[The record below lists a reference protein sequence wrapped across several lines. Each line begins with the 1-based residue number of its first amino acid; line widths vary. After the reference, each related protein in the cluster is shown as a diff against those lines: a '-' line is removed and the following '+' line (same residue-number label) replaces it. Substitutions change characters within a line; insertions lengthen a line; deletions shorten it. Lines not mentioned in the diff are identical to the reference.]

1 MSSSD
6 FSYGGMKYTL
16 VGFLKLSIFL
26 FLTFSI
32 LDPVGNVFK
41 LKIIFFVVSAGVFL
55 LLALAGNRVPLRRD
69 LVVLVISV
77 AFFVPFLSYLV
88 VLLSGFQE
96 VDNGVRL
103 QYLIAFVP
111 LLLLLPVSAFG
122 IKTHILSVLPL
133 TFLVVTIFITFV
145 LSSLNVSLGFK
156 LGAFLDQGISAAKI
170 GSRDFNG
177 LIVYMVYYKTSVL
190 LVFLMAYFATRRS
203 FSTLI
208 ICAFITVV
216 LIISATRANALMG
229 MWLFSAYLYFYL
241 NDRNRVFSYFY
252 IILVALITLV
262 LFLLS
267 YQYFFSAEEVSNQ
280 IKIGHILGYAEHFSQ
295 AGASLI
301 FGSGAGTGFY
311 TPGYD
316 KFIFSSELSY
326 FELYRVYG
334 FLSLPFLVLLTYPLF
349 KFRLLGREYTVAW
362 IAYLLVAGTNPLL
375 VSSTGMIAIIVIY
388 GKLIQNI
395 KEGGY

>member
-122 IKTHILSVLPL
+122 IKTHILSVLP
-133 TFLVVTIFITFV
+133 
-145 LSSLNVSLGFK
+145 
-156 LGAFLDQGISAAKI
+156 
-170 GSRDFNG
+170 
-177 LIVYMVYYKTSVL
+177 
-190 LVFLMAYFATRRS
+190 
-203 FSTLI
+203 
-208 ICAFITVV
+208 
-216 LIISATRANALMG
+216 
-229 MWLFSAYLYFYL
+229 
-241 NDRNRVFSYFY
+241 
-252 IILVALITLV
+252 
-262 LFLLS
+262 
-267 YQYFFSAEEVSNQ
+267 
-280 IKIGHILGYAEHFSQ
+280 
-295 AGASLI
+295 
-301 FGSGAGTGFY
+301 
-311 TPGYD
+311 
-316 KFIFSSELSY
+316 
-326 FELYRVYG
+326 
-334 FLSLPFLVLLTYPLF
+334 
-349 KFRLLGREYTVAW
+349 
-362 IAYLLVAGTNPLL
+362 
-375 VSSTGMIAIIVIY
+375 
-388 GKLIQNI
+388 
-395 KEGGY
+395 